1 MSWLIGLGICL
12 AMGTAIGF
20 LHGLGVT
27 RLRLPP
33 FIVTLGGPSG
43 AA

>member
-27 RLRLPP
+27 ACACRRSSAHLARRW
-33 FIVTLGGPSG
+33 
-43 AA
+43 